1 MNMMTRQYDLEE
13 RLISFSLDVIEV
25 SKTIITTNAGYNL
38 SNQLVRSSS
47 SPALNYV
54 EAQAAESRKDF
65 IHKLRIVLK
74 ELRETKVN
82 LTLLLRAELVN
93 NELLCQKAKKECIQ
107 LIAIITTSISTTQ
120 KGLQTFDI

>member
-47 SPALNYV
+47 SPALNYG
-54 EAQAAESRKDF
+54 EARAGESTRDF
-65 IHKLRIVLK
+65 LHKMKICLK
-74 ELRETKVN
+74 
-82 LTLLLRAELVN
+82 
-93 NELLCQKAKKECIQ
+93 
-107 LIAIITTSISTTQ
+107 
-120 KGLQTFDI
+120 